1 MVQPETCQLREEQW
15 TAGLT
20 AKPRMNMLTV
30 RVLRIEEVLWNS
42 SFIIE
47 IPGAMTE
54 EHSGLKD
61 IVSE

>member
-1 MVQPETCQLREEQW
+1 
-15 TAGLT
+15 
-20 AKPRMNMLTV
+20 MLTV

-61 IVSE
+61 IVSELFKLEIGYYVP